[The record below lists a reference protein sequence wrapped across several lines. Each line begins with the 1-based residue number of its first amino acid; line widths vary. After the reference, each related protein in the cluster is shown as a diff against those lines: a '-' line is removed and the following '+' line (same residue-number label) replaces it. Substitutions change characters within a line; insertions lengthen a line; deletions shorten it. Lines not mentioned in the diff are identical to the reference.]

1 MAENTERRV
10 RPRGDEMSLR
20 RAAEQTARRWERG
33 AEDVPSVSPEVLVQV
48 AAAAGIPEQDV
59 RRAMWD
65 LASEKTAEPHSL
77 AWKLYGP
84 ARLRAVREVD
94 RPAGRTREHLEG
106 LLRLEQGLK
115 VRRKTEMGSLW
126 DPGDELGTVRRALDF
141 SGDRTLL
148 KTRSVELRVDA
159 VDEERCAANLT
170 ADVSNPRSEYLP
182 LGGLP
187 RADPAPTHPAP
198 GPPQRSA
205 PLSVGGIL
213 GATLAALFVLAG
225 MQNGLFLLGVLP
237 ALAAPA
243 FCFRVAYRRTTTDIR
258 RALDDLLDAVEQD
271 PAGGEQASDRG
282 DREPG
287 TIKGLKPITRFTSP
301 PRDE

>member
-1 MAENTERRV
+1 MTEHTEKRLRPAEV
-10 RPRGDEMSLR
+10 EMILR
-20 RAAEQTARRWERG
+20 RASELNARRWERG
-33 AEDVPSVSPEVLVQV
+33 SGDAPSVSPEVLVQV

-77 AWKLYGP
+77 AWKIYGP

-94 RPAGRTREHLEG
+94 RPAGRAREHLEG

-126 DPGDELGTVRRALDF
+126 DPGDELGMVRRALDF

-148 KTRSVELRVDA
+148 KTRAVEVRVEA
-159 VDEERCAANLT
+159 VEEERCAANLT
-170 ADVSNPRSEYLP
+170 ADVANQRGEYLS
-182 LGGLP
+182 L
-187 RADPAPTHPAP
+187 
-198 GPPQRSA
+198 
-205 PLSVGGIL
+205 GGIL

-225 MQNGLFLLGVLP
+225 MQNGFFLLGVLP

-243 FCFRVAYRRTTTDIR
+243 FAFRIAYRRTSTDIR
-258 RALDDLLDAVEQD
+258 RALDDLLDAIEHD
-271 PAGGEQASDRG
+271 PTQEDETPDRG

-287 TIKGLKPITRFTSP
+287 TIKGLKPIPRFTSP

>member
-1 MAENTERRV
+1 MI
-10 RPRGDEMSLR
+10 LR
-20 RAAEQTARRWERG
+20 RASELNARRWERG

-94 RPAGRTREHLEG
+94 RAAGRTREHLEG

-126 DPGDELGTVRRALDF
+126 DPGDELGMVRRALDF

-148 KTRSVELRVDA
+148 KTRSVELRVEAIED
-159 VDEERCAANLT
+159 ERCAANLT
-170 ADVSNPRSEYLP
+170 ADVSNQRSEYLS
-182 LGGLP
+182 L
-187 RADPAPTHPAP
+187 
-198 GPPQRSA
+198 
-205 PLSVGGIL
+205 GGIL

-225 MQNGLFLLGVLP
+225 MQNGFFLLGVLP

-243 FCFRVAYRRTTTDIR
+243 LCFRVAYRRTTTDIR

-271 PAGGEQASDRG
+271 PDGGEQAPDRG

-287 TIKGLKPITRFTSP
+287 TIKGLKPIPRFTSP